1 MFNDILITAVA
12 IAIAAYVWYVIG
24 FVLCRIGAIDLLAK
38 FSILN
43 RRVREIVFTILAL
56 TLVPICA
63 LYLIVL
69 KTCDNSDNN

>member
-1 MFNDILITAVA
+1 MFYDILITAVA
-12 IAIAAYVWYVIG
+12 ITITAYVWYVIG
-24 FVLCRIGAIDLLAK
+24 FVFCRIGAIDLPTK
-38 FSILN
+38 FTIAN

-56 TLVPICA
+56 MLVPICA